1 MEERVEFKT
10 VYGIFKGKNLMTRH
24 LIYIDPIEK
33 LNTRKDSSLMFALT
47 AQELGHECLLIFE
60 KDLAWS
66 NTALTIRAKKFEAEF
81 DGYYLRHFK
90 VTEESSIKPGSGD
103 ILHMR
108 LDPPFD
114 GRYLRYLWLLDQW
127 ERMGVRVI
135 NCPRGIMQFNEKLL
149 AYQQAG
155 SVPSWVGEDIV
166 GFKEF
171 KQSLIKLGVQEII
184 MKPLDLYSG
193 IGVEKWELSS
203 TELDARFS
211 AKARELGG
219 PIVVQS
225 FMPEVYQGEIR
236 ALFYA
241 GRHMGSIL
249 KKPKSGEFL
258 TNIAQGAAFEATDL
272 SASVLSQCT
281 QICSELSLMGV
292 DWVAFDILG
301 ETPTEVNITC
311 PGLLVEVSH
320 AHQKNLAIDIL
331 KLI

>member
-1 MEERVEFKT
+1 M
-10 VYGIFKGKNLMTRH
+10 RH
-24 LIYIDPIEK
+24 LFYIDPIEK
-33 LNTRKDSSLMFALT
+33 LNTKKDSSLMFALT
-47 AQELGHECLLIFE
+47 AQEQGHECLLIFE

-66 NTALTIRAKKFEAEF
+66 NSALTIRAAKFEAQF
-81 DGYYLRHFK
+81 DGFYLK
-90 VTEESSIKPGSGD
+90 DLKIIEQSPITPTKGD

-135 NCPRGIMQFNEKLL
+135 NRPRGIMQFNEKLL

-155 SVPSWVGEDIV
+155 SVPSWVGEDFL
-166 GFKEF
+166 GFKTF
-171 KQSLIKLGVQEII
+171 KESLIKSGVNEII

-203 TELDARFS
+203 NELDARFKQ
-211 AKARELGG
+211 KAQELGG

-241 GRHMGSIL
+241 GKHIGSIL

-258 TNIAQGAAFEATDL
+258 TNIAQGAAFEPIDL
-272 SASVLSQCT
+272 SASVLSKCT
-281 QICSELSLMGV
+281 HICLELSQLGV

-320 AHQKNLAIDIL
+320 AHQKNLALDIL